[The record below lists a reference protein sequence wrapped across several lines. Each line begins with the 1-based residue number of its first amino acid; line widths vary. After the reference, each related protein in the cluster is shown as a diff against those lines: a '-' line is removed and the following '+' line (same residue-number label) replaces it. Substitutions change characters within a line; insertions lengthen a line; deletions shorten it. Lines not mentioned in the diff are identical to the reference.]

1 MIHLRV
7 MTPLRHL
14 LGVFLVVFVKNVGS
28 SGIDFVKL
36 VQLGARLFRGAE
48 DVSLEEPRHRLGD
61 LMVHVRLGRHRKD
74 IVEFFE
80 RSLLG

>member
-1 MIHLRV
+1 MFV
-7 MTPLRHL
+7 
-14 LGVFLVVFVKNVGS
+14 VVFVENVGS

-36 VQLGARLFRGAE
+36 VQLGTRLFRGAE
-48 DVSLEEPRHRLGD
+48 DVSLEEPRHRLGN
-61 LMVHVRLGRHRKD
+61 LMVHVRPGRHGKD